1 MNISIR
7 RITQLL
13 TVLAVS
19 SLTAF
24 SASYDLISST
34 PVGSWQLRQEIT
46 TDHKGKA
53 QLSEIKTSLVGEEKR
68 DGVDYV
74 WVEMSMKTFKY
85 KKGEKGKEQGDGM
98 VIKVLLEKSLLK
110 GKPED
115 VFNNMRGL
123 GKEIIMQQ
131 GDADPMKIEEGGML
145 GGAMMQSLGME
156 IDYNFE
162 EKGSETADVPAGKFK
177 CKVVEGEGSVSAKIV
192 FKTIKVD
199 STVKQWI
206 GDVPFGIVKSED
218 TSTMDGKTSTTSAV
232 LLDYGKSGAVSE
244 ITKEP
249 QAMPGLGS
257 IFGG

>member
-1 MNISIR
+1 MNLTIR
-7 RITQLL
+7 RITCLI

-19 SLTAF
+19 STAAF
-24 SASYDLISST
+24 SAGYDLISST
-34 PVGSWQLRQEIT
+34 PVGSWQLRQEVT
-46 TDHKGKA
+46 TDHKGKQ
-53 QLSEIKTSLVGEEKR
+53 QLSEIKTSLVGEENR
-68 DGVDYV
+68 GGVDYV
-74 WVEMSMKTFKY
+74 WVEMSMKAYKM
-85 KKGEKGKEQGDGM
+85 KKGGKDKQTGDKT

-156 IDYNFE
+156 IDYKFQD
-162 EKGSETADVPAGKFK
+162 KGSEKVEVPAGNIK
-177 CKVVEGEGSVSAKIV
+177 CKVVEGAGSVTAKIV

-199 STVKQWI
+199 GTVKQWMA
-206 GDVPFGIVKSED
+206 DVPFGIVKSEG
-218 TSTMDGKTSTTSAV
+218 TSTMDGKTSTTSAI
-232 LLDYGKSGAVSE
+232 LLEYGKSGAVSE

-249 QAMPGLGS
+249 QSLPGLGGL
-257 IFGG
+257 FGN